1 MADRAGRRR
10 VAVLISGRGSNLR
23 ALIEHC
29 AAPGASAE
37 IALVVSDRLDAPG
50 LEHARAAGIRAE
62 AVGQGQHPRFE
73 QTLNDL
79 LQRSEIEV
87 ICLAGFMRVLSPDL
101 VAAWRDRLL
110 NIHPSLLPAFRG
122 LDTHRRALE
131 AGVRFHGCTVHFVR
145 AEVDA
150 GPIVVQ
156 GTVPVRQ
163 DDTADSLAARV
174 LALEHRC
181 YPLALD
187 LVASGR
193 ARVLDERVEIAGA
206 SAPETLLLNPLA

>member
-1 MADRAGRRR
+1 
-10 VAVLISGRGSNLR
+10 
-23 ALIEHC
+23 
-29 AAPGASAE
+29 
-37 IALVVSDRLDAPG
+37 
-50 LEHARAAGIRAE
+50 
-62 AVGQGQHPRFE
+62 
-73 QTLNDL
+73 
-79 LQRSEIEV
+79 
-87 ICLAGFMRVLSPDL
+87 
-101 VAAWRDRLL
+101 
-110 NIHPSLLPAFRG
+110 
-122 LDTHRRALE
+122 
-131 AGVRFHGCTVHFVR
+131 VHFVR